1 MITRGTTIS
10 GNLHIQPN
18 CIKLQRKRNR
28 EDPLRNL
35 LAHVG
40 PRKNSGR
47 GRLLFQSQSLG
58 HWHSRVEG
66 PASPCH
72 AKPPRHVEFETHRS
86 GFHLWYIAYTVL
98 TGLISG
104 RSWNIIWTFPKV
116 QKWML
121 WSAYIITIYHISYY
135 ISLPNIIQQHL
146 SSEKKSGDLCG
157 WSIGGGEV
165 GSATFLHLRWGPRR
179 DLHATGGG
187 PGWDFF
193 GGWDCS
199 LSCGNHIF
207 LPYFYDFYQ
216 KS

>member
-146 SSEKKSGDLCG
+146 SSEKNQVIFVDGPSVVVKSDPPRSFTFDGVL
-157 WSIGGGEV
+157 GETSTQQV
-165 GSATFLHLRWGPRR
+165 GVRAG
-179 DLHATGGG
+179 
-187 PGWDFF
+187 
-193 GGWDCS
+193 
-199 LSCGNHIF
+199 IF
-207 LPYFYDFYQ
+207 LGVGIVA
-216 KS
+216 